1 MDHSNINSTGSN
13 PEKARQIGHNRA
25 TALHI
30 LGPSKA
36 LGKDSEVNAT
46 KTTGISSFNDSSFAN
61 NSLLTIPQKPGLVN
75 SNLIDG
81 NDYHSPIVIKREQRM
96 LQQPK

>member
-36 LGKDSEVNAT
+36 LGKDSDVNAT
-46 KTTGISSFNDSSFAN
+46 KTTGITSFNDSSFAN
-61 NSLLTIPQKPGLVN
+61 NSLLTIPHNNKGLVN
-75 SNLIDG
+75 SNLGDG
-81 NDYHSPIVIKREQRM
+81 NDYQSPLVIKRE
-96 LQQPK
+96 

>member
-30 LGPSKA
+30 LGPQKTI
-36 LGKDSEVNAT
+36 GKDPDVNAT
-46 KTTGISSFNDSSFAN
+46 KTTGITSFNDSSFAN
-61 NSLLTIPQKPGLVN
+61 SSILTMPQKAGVVN
-75 SNLIDG
+75 TTADVI
-81 NDYHSPIVIKREQRM
+81 NDYQSPIVIKRE
-96 LQQPK
+96 

>member
-36 LGKDSEVNAT
+36 LGKDSDINAT
-46 KTTGISSFNDSSFAN
+46 KTTGITSFNDSSFAN
-61 NSLLTIPQKPGLVN
+61 NSLLTIPHKQGMN
-75 SNLIDG
+75 SNLNDG
-81 NDYHSPIVIKREQRM
+81 VIGDYQSPLVIKRE
-96 LQQPK
+96 